1 MIKTEG
7 GKEMWW
13 RMLVVLGLAGM
24 MVCPAAYGGH
34 LRMTTQTDVKVEN
47 NNLNLQV
54 KVTNDGDEP
63 ALNVRILAK
72 MGDKELKSEVKEKM
86 GVKESFTASLT
97 QALPSGLKP
106 GRYPLP
112 VTVEFHDLNNYPFS
126 TLSVSTF
133 YVQENPNAGLAFAPL
148 SVELEKERTIH
159 FTVKNTEAEAK
170 KVKITFL
177 VPRELTVP
185 EPEQE
190 DELGPRSA
198 KDIFFTLKNFSA
210 LPSTY
215 PIFAVMEYDQKGLH
229 HTAVANFMVTVK
241 KERSLFYR
249 YRFLFTMGAM
259 ALLVIF
265 VLLQSR
271 RKPR

>member
-1 MIKTEG
+1 MR
-7 GKEMWW
+7 W
-13 RMLVVLGLAGM
+13 RILVVLGLAGM
-24 MVCPAAYGGH
+24 MVCPPAYGGY

-63 ALNVRILAK
+63 ALNVRILARLQ
-72 MGDKELKSEVKEKM
+72 DKELKSEVKEKM
-86 GVKESFTASLT
+86 GVKESFSASLT
-97 QALPSGLKP
+97 QALPPDLKP

-126 TLSVSTF
+126 ALSVSTF
-133 YVQENPNAGLAFAPL
+133 YIRENPNAGLAFPPL
-148 SVELEKERTIH
+148 SVELEKERTVH
-159 FTVKNTEAEAK
+159 FAVKNTEPEAK
-170 KVKITFL
+170 KVKVTFV

-185 EPEQE
+185 VPVLE
-190 DELGPRSA
+190 DELGPRSE
-198 KDIFFTLKNFSA
+198 KDIFFDLKNFSA

-215 PIFAVMEYDQKGLH
+215 PFFAVMEYDQKGLH
-229 HTAVANFMVTVK
+229 YTAVANFMVTVK
-241 KERSLFYR
+241 KERSLFQAYWPV
-249 YRFLFTMGAM
+249 LAVLAG

-265 VLLQSR
+265 VLLQFR